1 MRRDSNEQS
10 GSGRVNRRSFL
21 RNSTVL
27 ATGTAALAGCSGT
40 DGSGTPTEG
49 GADGSDGSSGEGT
62 ATPETTGTAE
72 SGGDVDLRGVEV
84 TYWNVF
90 GAQSRA
96 ATRFAQ
102 NIINRVS
109 ARTGAQ
115 IEVNYTLPAAF
126 VLEKWRNAFDQG
138 NHPVIYDSST
148 ALDVFFFDEEHLT
161 PYSELPGGPG
171 RDTPLEP
178 AAWEGI
184 QDVLEIMN
192 GGIFSKYGDQVWEL
206 PVQFHVFSPFLGR
219 RDHFQEAGLDFE
231 NDFPPDDYDHLIE
244 VATTLQEDG
253 PGDIGYQVYGDS
265 GDVMDTI
272 LPLWPL
278 NRAGEEEGHVLGPD
292 WETVNFDNDVWKQAV
307 TDYVDVYREHG
318 LSNDNTPNE
327 ADETAVPG
335 FSSGTWSMSQP
346 SYTIHPNLVQNS
358 PDLMSDGT
366 IQWAPS
372 WSFDD
377 NPSGLIS
384 ITGSFGIASAPPN
397 ADPDEWRKK
406 QMVAVEIV
414 NEFLK
419 ESNQMRVPENTGQMP
434 ARTDIHGDLEN
445 KAHNGINAQLEMF
458 DSNATPF
465 VAHENAL
472 FMYYTG
478 TISHFQNALR
488 GEISPEEA
496 CNRAAADTRDQ
507 LGL

>member
-1 MRRDSNEQS
+1 MVRDNHSRAGN
-10 GSGRVNRRSFL
+10 GFFNRRRFL
-21 RNSTVL
+21 KKSTAL
-27 ATGTAALAGCSGT
+27 ATGSAMMLAGCGGGDPDENGNGAQTEEQTTAQTTGQTTAQTGGVDLSGT
-40 DGSGTPTEG
+40 KI
-49 GADGSDGSSGEGT
+49 
-62 ATPETTGTAE
+62 
-72 SGGDVDLRGVEV
+72 

-96 ATRFAQ
+96 ATRWAQ
-102 NIINRVS
+102 NIVNRVS

-138 NHPVIYDSST
+138 NHPVVYDSST
-148 ALDVFFFDEEHLT
+148 ALDVFFFNRDDLT
-161 PYSELPGGPG
+161 PLSELPAGPG
-171 RDTPLEP
+171 RDTPLDP
-178 AAWEGI
+178 TIREGI
-184 QDVLEIMN
+184 QPLVDIAKSS
-192 GGIFSKYGDQVWEL
+192 IFDKYGGDIWEI

-219 RDHFQEAGLDFE
+219 RDHFEQAGLDFE
-231 NDFPPDDYDHLIE
+231 SDFPPDDYEHLID

-253 PGDIGYQVYGDS
+253 PGDFGYNIFGDA

-278 NRAGEEEGHVLGPD
+278 NRAGPEEGHVLGPD
-292 WETVNFDNDVWKQAV
+292 WETVNFDNEVWKQA
-307 TDYVDVYREHG
+307 TRDYVDIYREHG

-327 ADETAVPG
+327 ADETSVPAI
-335 FSSGTWSMSQP
+335 SNGTWSMTQP
-346 SYTIHPNLVQNS
+346 SYTIHPNLRQTA
-358 PDLMSDGT
+358 PDMLEDGT

-372 WSFDD
+372 WSFDG
-377 NPSGLIS
+377 NPSGLLS
-384 ITGSFGIASAPPN
+384 ITGSFGITSPPDG
-397 ADPDEWRKK
+397 ADEEEWRKK
-406 QMVAVEIV
+406 QMVAVELV

-419 ESNQMRVPENTGQMP
+419 ESNQMEVPASTGQMP
-434 ARTDIHGDLEN
+434 ARVDLHDQLES
-445 KAHNGINAQLEMF
+445 KAHNGISAQLEMF
-458 DSNATPF
+458 ETTDETF

-507 LGL
+507 IGL

>member
-1 MRRDSNEQS
+1 MVRDSNS
-10 GSGRVNRRSFL
+10 HSHGSTTNRRSFL
-21 RNSTVL
+21 KKSGVL
-27 ATGTAALAGCSGT
+27 GTGAAVTLAGCSSNEETPTSDGT
-40 DGSGTPTEG
+40 VQGTADSTPGEVDLSGTKI
-49 GADGSDGSSGEGT
+49 
-62 ATPETTGTAE
+62 
-72 SGGDVDLRGVEV
+72 

-96 ATRFAQ
+96 ASRFAQ
-102 NIINRVS
+102 NIVNRVS

-148 ALDVFFFDEEHLT
+148 ALDVFFFDREHLT
-161 PYSELPGGPG
+161 PYSELPAGPG
-171 RDTPLEP
+171 RDTPLDP

-184 QDVLEIMN
+184 QDLLSVMK
-192 GGIFSKYGDQVWEL
+192 GGIFDKYGGDIWEL
-206 PVQFHVFSPFLGR
+206 PVQFHVFSPFIAR
-219 RDHFQEAGLDFE
+219 KDHFDAAGLDFE
-231 NDFPPDDYDHLIE
+231 SDFPPDDYEHLIE

-253 PGDIGYQVYGDS
+253 PGDVGYQIYGDA

-292 WETVNFDNDVWKQAV
+292 WETVNFDNDVWKQA
-307 TDYVDVYREHG
+307 TRDYVDIFREHG

-335 FSSGTWSMSQP
+335 ISNGTWSMTQP
-346 SYTIHPNLVQNS
+346 SYTIHPNLVQNA
-358 PDLMSDGT
+358 PDKMSDGT

-372 WSFDD
+372 WSFDG
-377 NPSGLIS
+377 NPSGLLS
-384 ITGSFGIASAPPN
+384 ITGSFGIASAPPG
-397 ADPDEWRKK
+397 ADEREWRKK
-406 QMVAVEIV
+406 QMVAVELV

-419 ESNQMRVPENTGQMP
+419 ESNQMRVPENTGQLP
-434 ARTDIHGDLEN
+434 ARSDLHDQLER
-445 KAHNGINAQLEMF
+445 KAHNGISAQLEMF
-458 DSNATPF
+458 DTNAKPF
-465 VAHENAL
+465 IAHQNAL

-478 TISHFQNALR
+478 TIQHFQNALR
-488 GEISPEEA
+488 GQISPEEA

>member
-1 MRRDSNEQS
+1 MARDNSRQVGSSTTKRRRFLKAS
-10 GSGRVNRRSFL
+10 G
-21 RNSTVL
+21 TL
-27 ATGTAALAGCSGT
+27 ATGSAVMLAGCGGN
-40 DGSGTPTEG
+40 GSTPTETEGQG
-49 GADGSDGSSGEGT
+49 GGPNT
-62 ATPETTGTAE
+62 TPSRE
-72 SGGDVDLRGVEV
+72 VDLSDTKI

-96 ATRFAQ
+96 ATRWAQ
-102 NIINRVS
+102 NIVNRVS

-138 NHPVIYDSST
+138 NHPVVYDSST
-148 ALDVFFFDEEHLT
+148 ALDVFFFDKEHLT
-161 PYSELPGGPG
+161 PYDELPAGPG
-171 RDTPLEP
+171 RDTPLDP

-184 QDVLEIMN
+184 QPVLDIMKS
-192 GGIFSKYGDQVWEL
+192 GIFSHYDDRVWEL
-206 PVQFHVFSPFLGR
+206 PIQFHVFSPFLGR

-231 NDFPPDDYDHLIE
+231 NDFPPDDYDHLIQ

-253 PGDIGYQVYGDS
+253 PGDYGYNIFGDA

-278 NRAGEEEGHVLGPD
+278 NRAGTEEGHVLGPD
-292 WETVNFDNDVWKQAV
+292 WETVNFDNDVWKQA
-307 TDYVDVYREHG
+307 TKDYVDVYREHG

-327 ADETAVPG
+327 ADETSVPAV
-335 FSSGTWSMSQP
+335 SSGSWSMTQP

-358 PDLMSDGT
+358 PDMMSDGT

-372 WSFDD
+372 WSFDG
-377 NPSGLIS
+377 NPSGLLS
-384 ITGSFGIASAPPN
+384 VTGSFGIASAPDG
-397 ADPDEWRKK
+397 ADEKEWEKK
-406 QMVAVEIV
+406 QMVAVELV

-419 ESNQMRVPENTGQMP
+419 ESNQMGVPENTGQMP
-434 ARTDIHGDLEN
+434 ARTDLHGDLER
-445 KAHNGINAQLEMF
+445 KAHNGINAQLDMF
-458 DSNATPF
+458 ENNAVPF
-465 VAHENAL
+465 VAHESAL

-488 GEISPEEA
+488 GEISAEEA

-507 LGL
+507 IGL